1 MRMCPL
7 RSLARCW
14 VRRARCASSSVR
26 TGTPAEERGRSFGV
40 RERTIG
46 MQLGAVPY
54 DVLKANGGGTPE
66 KFHPNL
72 ATPIQRCG
80 YFSRYSR
87 EFLQLELKVPDPRLR
102 PAILMPKHQARE
114 DRVAP
119 SAAAEGILGAA
130 NRPTTGDGLSETH
143 HEPRRISPRSLT
155 STSDLAAICMWYA

>member
-80 YFSRYSR
+80 LWVQIFTRI
-87 EFLQLELKVPDPRLR
+87 
-102 PAILMPKHQARE
+102 PAVGIEGSGPKTATCDSHAKASSAGGQGSPIRRRRGHLGSGE
-114 DRVAP
+114 PTDHGRRV
-119 SAAAEGILGAA
+119 E
-130 NRPTTGDGLSETH
+130 
-143 HEPRRISPRSLT
+143 
-155 STSDLAAICMWYA
+155 